1 MLLNIFKINNYSVSV
16 YLLLFSFG
24 LGLFAVNLCV
34 DAAIFSNSVLS
45 YFIGAVNLGMLS
57 KASSIILLL
66 LNVLVFDLLMTSQEI
81 SEKNNHVPALLLG
94 ILLCYAI
101 SQNPLHPILFGQL
114 LVSGSM
120 WCFLTVYKSDKALS
134 SIFNGAFCLSVA
146 SIFYPPY
153 SVFIVICFICL
164 FILLSFSLRE
174 WLLAIIGI
182 ILPYFFYFS
191 LLFLFNKDLQQPVL
205 NLANSFHSPSVPIY
219 LKGSFLINFAVG
231 FMTVF
236 TIVFFL
242 SKTVSNKIKA
252 QKGFIIFLW
261 MLILSIP
268 TWFIVSTG
276 GAFSAL
282 LSAMPL
288 SVFCGIYL
296 GNTKSRIFAEL
307 LLWFLLSMFIVSMLQ
322 QANII

>member
-1 MLLNIFKINNYSVSV
+1 MLLNIFKINNYSASV

-24 LGLFAVNLCV
+24 LGLFAVNLGV
-34 DAAIFSNSVLS
+34 DTAIFSNSVLS
-45 YFIGAVNLGMLS
+45 YFIGAINFGILS
-57 KASSIILLL
+57 KTGGIILLL
-66 LNVLVFDLLMTSQEI
+66 INVLVFDLFISSQEI
-81 SEKNNHVPALLLG
+81 SEKTNHVPALLLG
-94 ILLCYAI
+94 VFLCYAI

-134 SIFNGAFCLSVA
+134 SIFNGAFCLSAA

-153 SVFIVICFICL
+153 SVFIVLCFICL

-174 WLLAIIGI
+174 WLLAIIGVV
-182 ILPYFFYFS
+182 LPYFFYFS
-191 LLFLFNKDLQQPVL
+191 LLFLFDKDLQQPVL
-205 NLANSFHSPSVPIY
+205 NLINSFHPPSIPVY

-231 FMTVF
+231 FMAVF
-236 TIVFFL
+236 TLVFFL

-261 MLILSIP
+261 MLVLSIP

-276 GAFSAL
+276 GAFSAS

-296 GNTKSRIFAEL
+296 GSTKSLIFAEL
-307 LLWFLLSMFIVSMLQ
+307 LLWFLLSMFIISMLQ
-322 QANII
+322 QANVI